1 MKMIISPAKRIE
13 LQKGAAPIYSEPVFK
28 KEAYLLANTLKE
40 YSPWQLEPLL
50 KTSTAL
56 AVDAFVM
63 HQDFTEDKMGRAALL
78 SYNGL
83 VFQHID
89 VHSFSADDFSFAN
102 ERLYILSALYGA
114 LAPADV
120 ILPYR
125 LDFLSKLKINEKSLY
140 LFWGNKVYK
149 EVYKENDVV
158 INLASE
164 EYAKLIRPY
173 IKQNNTLVDMVFY
186 TMKKGK
192 RTIITTT
199 AKAARGEMVQYI
211 VKNRLQDLKA
221 LQLFNWNGFVFE
233 KETSTE
239 NRFVFLQKQ

>member
-1 MKMIISPAKRIE
+1 MKVIISPAKRIE
-13 LQKGAAPIYSEPVFK
+13 LQKGAAPVYSEPIFK
-28 KEAYLLANTLKE
+28 KEAHELVNILKE

-63 HQDFTEDKMGRAALL
+63 YQDFTEDKIGRAALL

-83 VFQHID
+83 AFQHIN
-89 VHSFSADDFSFAN
+89 VHSFNTEDFLFAN
-102 ERLYILSALYGA
+102 ENLYILSALYGI
-114 LAPADV
+114 LAPADA

-125 LDFLSKLKINEKSLY
+125 LDFLSKLKINGKSLY
-140 LFWGNKVYK
+140 GFWGNKVYK
-149 EVYKENDVV
+149 ELFKEHDVV

-164 EYAKLIRPY
+164 EYAKLVRPY
-173 IKQNNTLVDMVFY
+173 IGQNDKLIDVVFFSI
-186 TMKKGK
+186 KKGK

-211 VKNRLQDLKA
+211 VKHKLKDAKA
-221 LQLFNWNGFVFE
+221 LQQFNWNGFQYE
-233 KETSTE
+233 KELSTE
-239 NRFVFLQKQ
+239 NRFVFLQNG

>member
-1 MKMIISPAKRIE
+1 MKVIISPAKRIE
-13 LQKGAAPIYSEPVFK
+13 LQKGAAPIYSKPIFK
-28 KEAYLLANTLKE
+28 KEAYMLADILKT

-63 HQDFTEDKMGRAALL
+63 YQDFTEDKIGRAALL

-83 VFQHID
+83 VFQHINAY
-89 VHSFSADDFSFAN
+89 SFSAEDFSFAN
-102 ERLYILSALYGA
+102 EQLYILSALYGV
-114 LAPADV
+114 LSPADV

-125 LDFLSKLKINEKSLY
+125 LDFLSKLKVNGKNLY
-140 LFWGNKVYK
+140 AFWGNKVYK
-149 EVYKENDVV
+149 EAYKESGVV

-173 IKQNNTLVDMVFY
+173 LTQSDVLIDIVFY

-211 VKNRLQDLKA
+211 VKNRVRDPKA
-221 LQLFNWNGFVFE
+221 LQLFHWNGFQFE
-233 KETSTE
+233 EETSTE